1 MSTSRNQMIVEDNL
15 GDRSFKGVFSVLYH
29 DPNTTRLES
38 TAIQVVVLVHDATC
52 CYVVTETINNLLQC

>member
-38 TAIQVVVLVHDATC
+38 TIQVVVLVHDATC